1 MRLPERLPQGKFAG
15 LIGGLFPP
23 NRVTYLQASRGSKK
37 ALHLVMRSRRPSCE
51 SLDTHRE
58 SETQHAGRGEE
69 MSQMAV
75 AGSLVVAVWM
85 FMTAGITVVMFM
97 AGRKAVRK

>member
-1 MRLPERLPQGKFAG
+1 M
-15 LIGGLFPP
+15 
-23 NRVTYLQASRGSKK
+23 N
-37 ALHLVMRSRRPSCE
+37 
-51 SLDTHRE
+51 
-58 SETQHAGRGEE
+58 
-69 MSQMAV
+69 QMAV

>member
-1 MRLPERLPQGKFAG
+1 
-15 LIGGLFPP
+15 
-23 NRVTYLQASRGSKK
+23 
-37 ALHLVMRSRRPSCE
+37 
-51 SLDTHRE
+51 
-58 SETQHAGRGEE
+58 

-85 FMTAGITVVMFM
+85 FMTVGITLVMFT